1 MAALPPVLLDTD
13 TLSEILKG
21 RDPRIQQKAHDYL
34 TWHGRFSFSLMT
46 RYEILRGLKAKGA
59 TRQLVDFERFC
70 RVSEVLPLTDPII
83 MRAAELYADLK
94 RRGQLIS
101 DAALLIAATALEVG
115 RVLVTN
121 NVAHFQRIPNLPV
134 ISWRT
139 P

>member
-1 MAALPPVLLDTD
+1 LIKWRPFPPVLLDTD

-83 MRAAELYADLK
+83 MRAARAVRRPQASGPAD
-94 RRGQLIS
+94 
-101 DAALLIAATALEVG
+101 
-115 RVLVTN
+115 
-121 NVAHFQRIPNLPV
+121 QRC
-134 ISWRT
+134 
-139 P
+139 